1 MIDGLDHFTIA
12 TSDLEA
18 SRRFYVKTLGLRDGE
33 RPAFDF
39 PGAWLYCGAAPVV
52 HLVARGE
59 APLGIVYASDAG
71 AFEGVRVAGSIAS
84 AHHAPI
90 RYPIALVAG
99 RDNPTARRFL
109 EFLATPEM
117 AALFRRHGFEL
128 P

>member
-1 MIDGLDHFTIA
+1 
-12 TSDLEA
+12 LENRLIRTA
-18 SRRFYVKTLGLRDGE
+18 DVRLAL
-33 RPAFDF
+33 
-39 PGAWLYCGAAPVV
+39 

-59 APLGIVYASDAG
+59 APLGIVYASDAF
-71 AFEGVRVAGSIAS
+71 AFDGVHVARHIDP

-99 RDNPTARRFL
+99 RDNPVARRFL